1 MSEVFTIAEAAERIG
16 VSERSLRRWIA
27 DPGNAAVTRRIT
39 RQEGRRTRTGL
50 RVATVIEAE
59 GLEELRA
66 LLEGGARDET
76 PATVARRKHG
86 GNGGAPRSEDTG
98 TERLIEA
105 LQSQLEAKD
114 REMRERLAEQAE
126 TIEDLRRTKDALLE
140 RVAESESKLALVL
153 AATNRL
159 QLGPAEP
166 QESPKEPAKPPRRSW
181 WARIKNTRG

>member
-1 MSEVFTIAEAAERIG
+1 MSEALTIAEAAERIG

-39 RQEGRRTRTGL
+39 RQEERQTRTGR
-50 RVATVIEAE
+50 RVATVIQSSE
-59 GLEELRA
+59 LETLRA
-66 LLEGGARDET
+66 AIEGGAPRET
-76 PATVARRKHG
+76 PATETRRKHG
-86 GNGGAPRSEDTG
+86 GNGGAPRLADTG

-114 REMRERLAEQAE
+114 REMRERLAEQAG

-159 QLGPAEP
+159 QIAQAETK
-166 QESPKEPAKPPRRSW
+166 EEPKQPEDAPRKPW
-181 WARIKNTRG
+181 WSRLRNTRD